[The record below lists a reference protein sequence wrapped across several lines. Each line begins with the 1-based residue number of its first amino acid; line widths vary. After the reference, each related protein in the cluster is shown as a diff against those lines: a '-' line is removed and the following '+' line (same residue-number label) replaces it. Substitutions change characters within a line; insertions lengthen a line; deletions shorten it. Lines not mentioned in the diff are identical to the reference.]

1 MEPRDTIEVIKEMF
15 ESLSV
20 DTSKFKNGN
29 KSAGTRARKT
39 AQELKALLQELRV
52 EILEDRKSNND

>member
-1 MEPRDTIEVIKEMF
+1 METVDKIKELT

-20 DTSKFKNGN
+20 DAGKFYSGN

-39 AQELKALLQELRV
+39 AQELKAILQQFRGEILQE
-52 EILEDRKSNND
+52 RKQND